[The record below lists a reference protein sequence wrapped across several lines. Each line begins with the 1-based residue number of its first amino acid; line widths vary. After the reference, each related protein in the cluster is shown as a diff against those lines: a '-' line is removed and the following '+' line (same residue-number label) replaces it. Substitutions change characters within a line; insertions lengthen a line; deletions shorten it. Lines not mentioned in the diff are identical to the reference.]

1 MEINEL
7 LNANIFLVKDCEI
20 KLAFGER
27 GFVFNVCISEEELM
41 HKITWSKRSNS

>member
-7 LNANIFLVKDCEI
+7 LNANIFLVKEI
-20 KLAFGER
+20 KLAFEER